1 MLFLSRVFIG
11 MVLGIASITPGVSG
25 GVIAAAIGIYEPA
38 VNAISNLRKDLKKNI
53 LFLMPLGIGAGI
65 GVLLFSNII
74 KYLYAKWPNE
84 ILYLFFG
91 LVAGSI
97 PSVLRVANEKG
108 FKARHL
114 IASVITLGIVLV
126 FAFMEG
132 NTGSGQGMRLGWDF
146 ASAMFYGIVLAVGTI
161 IPGISTSFILIY
173 FGAYHELLSAIASM
187 DIVKLIPVGL
197 GALIGVLPLIKFAEI
212 MFKRFRAVSYYGVL
226 GFLVGSMIAVFP
238 GFSNGWML
246 LIDLLLFLAGIA
258 VSLALLNLNKDNNHN
273 PV

>member
-1 MLFLSRVFIG
+1 MMFLSRVLIG
-11 MVLGIASITPGVSG
+11 MVIGIASITPGVSG

-38 VNAISNLRKDLKKNI
+38 VSAISNLRKDFKNNV

-74 KYLYAKWPNE
+74 KYLFTQWPNE
-84 ILYLFFG
+84 VLYLFFG

-97 PSVLRVANEKG
+97 PSVVRVANEKG
-108 FKARHL
+108 FRARYL
-114 IASVITLGIVLV
+114 LASIITLGIVLV

-132 NTGSGQGMRLGWDF
+132 NTGSGQGIRLGWSF
-146 ASAMFYGIVLAVGTI
+146 ISAMFYGIVLAIGTI

-173 FGAYHELLSAIASM
+173 FGAYHELLSAIANL

-197 GALIGVLPLIKFAEI
+197 GACIGVLPLIKFAEV

-238 GFSNGWML
+238 GFSSGWML
-246 LIDLLLFLAGIA
+246 LIDLLLFLVGIVA
-258 VSLALLNLNKDNNHN
+258 SLALLSFNKENGH
-273 PV
+273 